1 MMGGG
6 VILEVMIFS
15 SEIIGDIYELQSL
28 EV

>member
-6 VILEVMIFS
+6 VILDVMLFC
-15 SEIIGDIYELQSL
+15 SEIIGDIHELQSL